1 MPTERFYRL
10 PESKRQLI
18 YEAAK
23 QEFARVPYEEASIN
37 QIVRKAKISRGSFY
51 TYFENKEDA
60 MQYVMRES
68 YYQIRS
74 VCEDSLDQNG
84 GEYIGMLR
92 TLFEYLVDKMQST
105 KEVLA
110 LVENVFGPGIFSG
123 EPMENP
129 EIKEDRSRM
138 LDKLSYSRGHARTQ
152 EEFLSMIVLG
162 ADVLY
167 SAVRQYYHH
176 PERLKDIR
184 RMFEAK
190 LTIISNGAYRFQMAT

>member
-10 PESKRQLI
+10 PEGKRQMI

-37 QIVRKAKISRGSFY
+37 QIVRNAKISRGSFY

-68 YYQIRS
+68 YQQIRS
-74 VCEDSLDQNG
+74 VCEDTLDRNG

-92 TLFEYLVDKMQST
+92 TLFEYLIEKMQST
-105 KEVLA
+105 KEIIA
-110 LVENVFGPGIFSG
+110 IVENVFGVGQMPGEAVDG
-123 EPMENP
+123 QELN
-129 EIKEDRSRM
+129 EDRTWM
-138 LDKLSYSRGHARTQ
+138 LDKMNYTRGHAGSQ
-152 EEFLSMIVLG
+152 EEFRSMIILG

-167 SAVRQYYHH
+167 SAVRQYYMH
-176 PERLKDIR
+176 PEKLMDIR
-184 RMFEAK
+184 RMFEGK
-190 LTIISNGAYRFQMAT
+190 LNIISNGAYRMQAAT